1 MARNLLHSSRY
12 AGHMY
17 EEYRP
22 RRRPAPRIPRSGPCP
37 QISTDGC
44 AAPGS
49 RLARVSASSLILS
62 RRDLDF
68 LLHEWLD
75 VESLTKRPRFAE
87 HSRETFDAVLEL
99 AEQIATDHFA
109 PHNRKA
115 DENEPRFVDGKVEMI
130 PEVAAALKIFNDAG
144 LMAGEFDEEYGGMQL
159 PHVVGQAVFA
169 WFKAANVGTSAYPF
183 LTMANARLLLAH
195 GSPEQI
201 ATYVAPEVEGRWFGT
216 MALSEPQAGSS
227 LADITTRAEPQ
238 DDGTYRVTG
247 NKMWISGGDHELTEN
262 IVHLV
267 LAKIPGGPA
276 GVKGISLFIVPKF
289 LVNPDGS
296 LGERNDVVLAGLN
309 HKMGYRGTTNT
320 LLNFGEGVHTPGGQA
335 GAVGYLV
342 GEPHRGLT
350 YMFHMMN
357 EARIGVGMGAT
368 VLGYTGFLHALE
380 YAKTRT
386 QGRPAAAKD
395 PAAGQVRIIEHPD
408 VRRMLLAAKSYAE
421 GGLAL
426 GLYCA
431 RLVDEEQTAE
441 DDADRAR
448 AHLLLDTL
456 TPIAKAWP
464 SQWGPVADDLA
475 IQVHGG
481 YGYTRDYPVEQFYRD
496 NRLNPIHEGTN
507 GIQALDLLGR
517 KVVAQGGAGL
527 RLLGEAITATT
538 AQAAGTEWSGFADDL
553 DAAVARLGAVT
564 ATLWDTG
571 DPELTLAN
579 ASAYLEAAGH
589 VVVAWLWLEQAL
601 ATGTA
606 SSDFHEGK
614 RAAARYFRRWEL
626 PKVHTHLDLL
636 ESLDRTVLDTAETW
650 L

>member
-1 MARNLLHSSRY
+1 V
-12 AGHMY
+12 
-17 EEYRP
+17 P
-22 RRRPAPRIPRSGPCP
+22 
-37 QISTDGC
+37 
-44 AAPGS
+44 
-49 RLARVSASSLILS
+49 SSLILS

-75 VESLTKRPRFAE
+75 VESLTKRSRFGE
-87 HSRETFDAVLEL
+87 HSRETFDAVLDL
-99 AEQIATDHFA
+99 AEQIATEHFA
-109 PHNRKA
+109 PHNRTA
-115 DENEPRFVDGKVEMI
+115 DENEPRMVDGKVELI
-130 PEVAAALKIFNDAG
+130 PEVARALKVFAEAG
-144 LMAGEFDEEYGGMQL
+144 LMAGEFDEEFGGMQL
-159 PHVVGQAVFA
+159 PHALGQAVFA
-169 WFKAANVGTSAYPF
+169 WFKAANVGTSSYPF
-183 LTMANARLLLAH
+183 LTMANARLLLTH
-195 GSPEQI
+195 GTREQI
-201 ATYVAPEVEGRWFGT
+201 DTYARPEIEGRWFGT

-238 DDGTYRVTG
+238 DDGTYRLTG
-247 NKMWISGGDHELTEN
+247 NKMWISAGDHELTEN

-267 LAKIPGGPA
+267 LAKIPGGPP
-276 GVKGISLFIVPKF
+276 GVKGISLFVVPKF
-289 LVNPDGS
+289 LVNDDGS

-320 LLNFGEGVHTPGGQA
+320 LLNFGEGGHTPGGRA

-342 GEPHRGLT
+342 GEEHRGLT

-368 VLGYTGFLHALE
+368 VLGYTGYLHARE
-380 YAKTRT
+380 YARTRT
-386 QGRPAAAKD
+386 QGRPATSKD
-395 PAAGQVRIIEHPD
+395 PATPPVPIVAHPD

-441 DDADRAR
+441 SADVRTR
-448 AHLLLDTL
+448 AHLLLDVL

-517 KVVAQGGAGL
+517 KVVMQDGAGL
-527 RLLGEAITATT
+527 RLLGETIAATT
-538 AQAAGTEWSGFADDL
+538 TRATGTQWEGFARDL
-553 DAAVARLGAVT
+553 DAAVARLGSVT
-564 ATLWDTG
+564 ATLWGTG
-571 DPELTLAN
+571 DPDLALAN
-579 ASAYLEAAGH
+579 ASVYLEAAGH
-589 VVVAWLWLEQAL
+589 LVVGWLWLEQAL
-601 ATGTA
+601 ATGDATT
-606 SSDFHEGK
+606 DFHEGK
-614 RAAARYFRRWEL
+614 RQAARYFWRWEL
-626 PKVHTHLDLL
+626 PRVNPQFDLL
-636 ESLDRTVLDTAETW
+636 ESLDRTVLDTPESW